1 MNQDS
6 ITYLFSMFAIKHRD
20 NLEKLMC
27 EIDLHSGQIFVLNS
41 LWNSDG
47 QSQAELAKGLSLSAP
62 TIYNMVSRMADKGLV
77 AIRKDPNDA
86 RIMRVFLT
94 DFGLEIKPK
103 VEEQWQKF
111 EENTLKNL
119 TEPEKMMF
127 SLLLQKVLSNVEQ

>member
-1 MNQDS
+1 
-6 ITYLFSMFAIKHRD
+6 
-20 NLEKLMC
+20 
-27 EIDLHSGQIFVLNS
+27 
-41 LWNSDG
+41 
-47 QSQAELAKGLSLSAP
+47 
-62 TIYNMVSRMADKGLV
+62 
-77 AIRKDPNDA
+77 
-86 RIMRVFLT
+86 MRVFLT